1 MLEKQTTTGEKR
13 KKPLDFLRIRGIVNH
28 TQQITTM
35 EVTLNETQSQVDAAI
50 EIRIKR
56 LAEAAYI
63 KANRLPNGRYRKKHV
78 QYTLPQEVTDL
89 LELRQRLYKGEDP
102 EAIMATITGG
112 AIQHAFM
119 ETKK

>member
-1 MLEKQTTTGEKR
+1 MVITLT
-13 KKPLDFLRIRGIVNH
+13 PL
-28 TQQITTM
+28 Q
-35 EVTLNETQSQVDAAI
+35 EQVDQAI
-50 EIRIKR
+50 DIRIKS

-89 LELRQRLYKGEDP
+89 LALRQELYKGVDP

-112 AIQHAFM
+112 GIQHAFIKSKDM
-119 ETKK
+119 G